1 MKTKITFLLFLF
13 ALLPFSGQAIGTW
26 QTAVAISNGETKSG
40 TLSDATGQKENWY
53 KISVTENGT
62 ISLDITPGAGLNIN
76 YISLYTLKD
85 GSPTIERKFVYIGT
99 VQKSLIENNVAA
111 GTYYVKILRSGGN
124 GGYTLKYTFSE
135 NGYVNDSEPNNAIKT
150 GSLLTSGSSVQG
162 HLGYFYYND
171 TDTEDW
177 YKIEVPANGSVSLDI
192 TPGAGLNINYISLYT
207 LKGESTTSE
216 RKFIYIGTDQKSLI
230 ENNVAAGTYY
240 VKILRSDG
248 NGGYTLKYTYTEN
261 SYKNDSEP
269 NNTINTGSFL
279 TSGSSVQGQ
288 LGYYYYNDTD
298 TEDWYKIEVPGNGTV
313 SLDIIPGAGLN
324 INYISLYTM
333 KGESTTSERKYVYI
347 GTVQKS
353 LIDNN
358 VAAGTY
364 YVKILRS
371 GGNGGYTL
379 KYTFTKNKYKND
391 TEPNNTY
398 QQGQPL
404 TINETVTGHLGYSY
418 HFSDI
423 DNNDWYRLTI
433 KEKGVVNFK
442 IKPDTASSISIDYI
456 ELFKITETGTTS
468 KGFVYVKREEK
479 QLTLN
484 DIEPGDYALRVF
496 RLGGAGAYTLT
507 FGQAVP
513 LAGSPIKVDVI
524 GRTSI
529 RRGAPNRFTVKLINT
544 GGERTQSFML
554 AVGVTEDI
562 HFLGA
567 EVPHNGGVQKLK
579 INEELE
585 SANATAQSFFVPY
598 LEPFE
603 SYSFDILVEG
613 AATGGSSVNGAKV
626 KQQADILPAL
636 VVGAV
641 VSYGTGIVVDKIQDW
656 VQDKVS
662 DGIDL
667 SPQEAQEYARAM
679 NITVEELGMTKQK
692 DGIGV
697 FATKSVIK
705 QTVENASKLN
715 PVTNLIF
722 KVGNAVETTASI
734 SQSLRRRLWY
744 WLYSEVG
751 LIDKKIAVSD
761 GKLAADKIV
770 ASWDPNEKTGPKGF
784 GETNAI
790 AKPQRMDYT
799 IFFENKKEATAP
811 AYRIY
816 IEDTLSELFD
826 LSTVEFGS
834 TSHSGDNYF
843 WQMEQDGNKLKWTI
857 EGIEL
862 PPNITPP
869 EGEGYVTFSVELKP
883 GIASGVPV
891 TNNATIIFDKNA
903 PITTNIWT
911 NVVDMLAPTTQMNSV
926 NYTQGDTDVTVSCIS
941 NDNVNGSGVNRY
953 LFYVSENEAPF
964 TFIEESKTNSIKFP
978 INLQK
983 EINYRFYTLAID
995 NTGNVEQNRPD
1006 YVTFN
1011 SLTSVNDVKANKLRA
1026 YPNPSMDGIFYITG
1040 NTESIHAT
1048 SYRVYSTIGQLV
1060 VMKEI
1065 SVQDGRQPVKIDL
1078 SGYPAEIYHAIIEI
1092 DKTLYSILLQKK

>member
-53 KISVTENGT
+53 KISVTENGA

-85 GSPTIERKFVYIGT
+85 GSASVERKFVYIGT
-99 VQKSLIENNVAA
+99 EQKSLTENNVAA
-111 GTYYVKILRSGGN
+111 GTYYVKILRSSGN
-124 GGYTLKYTFSE
+124 GGYTLKYNFTKNS
-135 NGYVNDSEPNNAIKT
+135 YINDSEPNNAIKT
-150 GSLLTSGSSVQG
+150 GSLLTSGSTVQG
-162 HLGYFYYND
+162 QLGYYYNNAD
-171 TDTEDW
+171 IDTEDW
-177 YKIEVPANGSVSLDI
+177 YKIEVPSNGTINLEMI
-192 TPGAGLNINYISLYT
+192 PGSGLNINYISLYT
-207 LKGESTTSE
+207 LKDGSASVE
-216 RKFIYIGTDQKSLI
+216 RKFVYIGTDQKSLT

-240 VKILRSDG
+240 VKILRSSG
-248 NGGYTLKYTYTEN
+248 NGGYTLKYN
-261 SYKNDSEP
+261 
-269 NNTINTGSFL
+269 
-279 TSGSSVQGQ
+279 
-288 LGYYYYNDTD
+288 
-298 TEDWYKIEVPGNGTV
+298 
-313 SLDIIPGAGLN
+313 
-324 INYISLYTM
+324 
-333 KGESTTSERKYVYI
+333 
-347 GTVQKS
+347 
-353 LIDNN
+353 
-358 VAAGTY
+358 
-364 YVKILRS
+364 
-371 GGNGGYTL
+371 
-379 KYTFTKNKYKND
+379 FTKNSYKND

-626 KQQADILPAL
+626 QQQADILPAL

-911 NVVDMLAPTTQMNSV
+911 NVLDMLAPTTQMNSV

-1011 SLTSVNDVKANKLRA
+1011 SLTSSVNDVKANKLRA

-1060 VMKEI
+1060 IMKEI

-1078 SGYPAEIYHAIIEI
+1078 SGYPAGIYHATIEI
-1092 DKTLYSILLQKK
+1092 DKKLYSILLQKK